1 LYNSDTKEDAQHRIN
16 EVRKHFIF
24 KTNRQVTRVLDALV
38 PFPVG
43 RTSTKGKGKR
53 EEKEVAATETGKT
66 EEDGVLL
73 LKLLKEM
80 NVAEEELDEE
90 QRKEIDEKLAA
101 LRYTSRFLLHPSPS
115 FLK

>member
-1 LYNSDTKEDAQHRIN
+1 VAQHRIN

-38 PFPVG
+38 PLPAG

-53 EEKEVAATETGKT
+53 EEKEVAAMETEKT

-80 NVAEEELDEE
+80 KVAEEELNEE
-90 QRKEIDEKLAA
+90 QRKEVEDKLAT
-101 LRYTSRFLLHPSPS
+101 LRHTSRFLLHPSPS
-115 FLK
+115 LIK